1 MTITISK
8 SGQLLVQIDRSS
20 NLNDKQHGD
29 KIESITENNLMK
41 TNSNNLNS
49 ERIGLKPNLKHY
61 NIVVI

>member
-8 SGQLLVQIDRSS
+8 SGQLLVQIDSS
-20 NLNDKQHGD
+20 GNLNDKQHRD

-49 ERIGLKPNLKHY
+49 ERIGFKPNLKH
-61 NIVVI
+61 